1 MSRGGTQQRSRMMID
16 HQLIGGEH
24 AECDGMHQ
32 RDDGTLAAVK
42 NAEGGHLQRQDTAV
56 TAHGDVSQV
65 TTRAALE

>member
-1 MSRGGTQQRSRMMID
+1 
-16 HQLIGGEH
+16 LIGGEH